1 VESIALSSIINLISI
16 YLTFSQISSPSLSQL
31 FIFADQSINCT
42 NTFSLLSI
50 VDTAIGLFI
59 NVIASGMACVAGLSY
74 VNIRSE
80 KHERPMRIAFCHM
93 FKMLGFAG
101 TYSIMLFLGGN
112 LTQPTN
118 AMREDFYKILGYSII
133 GATVFFLFMLMINE
147 VRQRQGMVY
156 NYRDCLDS
164 DNSIA
169 NNYCK
174 LFSKNEV
181 LIERNTATTGSN
193 LWKSAENSAS
203 KNTKSYSSLWSF
215 YLLMAKLH
223 AAIVFHYF
231 LITMTMN
238 VSFRSFDEREVMYGV
253 VLWIMVI
260 SAFTGAFMCRIIRI
274 GSVYIFS
281 SIIAA
286 VAIGVSIVFYGRS
299 PPVGVAVCLL
309 IFYAAT
315 GLALSV
321 PDTAIL
327 EISKIR
333 YNEAMLAIGYFAEII
348 PIAVLQKLQIDAH
361 ILTDVWW
368 YTDEYFIIIVITTI
382 VVLLVT
388 SLIFF
393 LHMPDTQGM
402 SLLQIQNALLKHE
415 SYFAFKFD
423 KSGGQSSQLTR
434 NSAESSNYLVVN
446 EASNQNVIIYR
457 ERNGNLNNQ
466 QNDQLPPPPVNNV
479 KNYDYSEEIS
489 KTFTIIPRANLVK
502 TPAK

>member
-1 VESIALSSIINLISI
+1 
-16 YLTFSQISSPSLSQL
+16 
-31 FIFADQSINCT
+31 
-42 NTFSLLSI
+42 
-50 VDTAIGLFI
+50 
-59 NVIASGMACVAGLSY
+59 
-74 VNIRSE
+74 
-80 KHERPMRIAFCHM
+80 MRIAFCHM

-101 TYSIMLFLGGN
+101 TYSIMLFLEGD
-112 LTQPTN
+112 LTRPSE
-118 AMREDFYKILGYSII
+118 AKREEFYKIFGYSII
-133 GATVFFLFMLMINE
+133 GATVLFLFLSMINE

-193 LWKSAENSAS
+193 LWKSAENSAP
-203 KNTKSYSSLWSF
+203 KNQKNYSTLWAF
-215 YLLMAKLH
+215 YMLLPKLQ

-231 LITMTMN
+231 LVTMTMN
-238 VSFRSFDEREVMYGV
+238 VTFRSFEERNVMYGV
-253 VLWIMVI
+253 VLWIMVV
-260 SAFTGAFMCRIIRI
+260 STLTGAFMCRIIRI

-281 SIIAA
+281 SIIAV
-286 VAIGVSIVFYGRS
+286 VAIGVSIVFYSRS
-299 PPVGVAVCLL
+299 PPTGVAVCLL

-321 PDTAIL
+321 PDIAIL

-333 YNEAMLAIGYFAEII
+333 YNEAMLAVGYFAEII
-348 PIAVLQKLQIDAH
+348 PIAVLQKLQVDAH
-361 ILTDVWW
+361 ILTDLWW
-368 YTDEYFIIIVITTI
+368 YTDEYFIIVVISSI

-388 SLIFF
+388 SLIII

-423 KSGGQSSQLTR
+423 KSSGGAQSNGQLTR

-446 EASNQNVIIYR
+446 EASNQNVSIIYR
-457 ERNGNLNNQ
+457 ERNGALNN
-466 QNDQLPPPPVNNV
+466 QLPPPPVNNV
-479 KNYDYSEEIS
+479 KNFDYGEEIAQ
-489 KTFTIIPRANLVK
+489 TFTIIPRANLVK
-502 TPAK
+502 VPVAK